1 VGVDEVEAIK
11 QLKARYFR
19 TMDTKDWAA
28 MRLVFTDDVVVDTTA
43 SGGEVVSGADTFM
56 TFLRGM
62 IGDVETVHHGH
73 TPEIELASATT
84 ARGTWAMED
93 RLRWAN
99 GTELH
104 GFGHY
109 HETYEK
115 TEHGWRIK
123 TITLTL
129 LRMDVRQPTES

>member
-1 VGVDEVEAIK
+1 MSGVDNF
-11 QLKARYFR
+11 L
-19 TMDTKDWAA
+19 
-28 MRLVFTDDVVVDTTA
+28 
-43 SGGEVVSGADTFM
+43 

-73 TPEIELASATT
+73 TPEIELMSPTT

-99 GTELH
+99 GTEMH

-109 HETYEK
+109 HET
-115 TEHGWRIK
+115 
-123 TITLTL
+123 
-129 LRMDVRQPTES
+129 